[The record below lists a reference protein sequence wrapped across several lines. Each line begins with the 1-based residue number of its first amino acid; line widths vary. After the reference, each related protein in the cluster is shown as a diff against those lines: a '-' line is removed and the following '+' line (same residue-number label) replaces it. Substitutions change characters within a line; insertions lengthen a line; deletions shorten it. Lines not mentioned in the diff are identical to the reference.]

1 MKVKYPKNAMKTM
14 YREFKNLHLGKKF
27 ERYLSLF
34 ASICWATVAVGFLY
48 IGYGFLQMEG
58 EIEGSIYETNKKA
71 GTHYIGHVRTK
82 KYAPAP
88 PKEHKTM
95 VGIAVD
101 YHGIRQYSVKRKMA
115 NPFGMGIWGGVF
127 IQEGQHQKLGNM
139 FAAGLSLDISF

>member
-88 PKEHKTM
+88 PKERKTM

-101 YHGIRQYSVKRKMA
+101 YHILANNDRYLSNFLPKCKFLNSLYICLLYTSPSPRDRQKSRMPSSA
-115 NPFGMGIWGGVF
+115 
-127 IQEGQHQKLGNM
+127 
-139 FAAGLSLDISF
+139 